1 MYLPDTNIFI
11 LGLRGHEPEASFL
24 VKAISQNKL
33 VISVV
38 AMGEF
43 LAKADG
49 EIEVGFLRLLEKFRI
64 LSIDQ
69 DDAQIAAEYR
79 KQGFKT
85 KRVHLLD
92 CFLAAQAKINHLTL
106 VTNDKSDF
114 PMRDIRIITPQRK
127 I

>member
-24 VKAISQNKL
+24 AKAISQNKL

-43 LAKADG
+43 LAKADS
-49 EIEVGFLRLLEKFRI
+49 EVELGFLRLVERFKV

-69 DDAQIAAEYR
+69 VVAKIAGEYR
-79 KQGFKT
+79 KESFKT
-85 KRVHLLD
+85 KKAHLLD
-92 CFLAAQAKINHLTL
+92 CFLAAQAKLNNLTL

-114 PMRDIRIITPQRK
+114 PMKDIKVITP
-127 I
+127 